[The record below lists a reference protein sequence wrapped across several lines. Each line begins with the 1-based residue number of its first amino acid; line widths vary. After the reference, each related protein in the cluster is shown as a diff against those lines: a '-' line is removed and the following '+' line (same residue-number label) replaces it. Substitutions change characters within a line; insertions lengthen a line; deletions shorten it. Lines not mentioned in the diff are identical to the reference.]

1 MSPADMVGNLMD
13 LAQKLID
20 STLEKVLPPPKDS
33 VTVFQHF
40 DKSHSEPCL
49 VPQCAPDQNLSAV
62 RQKLEVVF
70 LESDANG
77 DGFMTLQEF
86 EFFLSKLNIKMSHQD
101 LIAFLKA
108 DKEGKCEVGGITQ
121 FINKRWEKFDNLKRD
136 GKTGKLV
143 MVGGVEAKNVLPG
156 EYSLVDLIT
165 WSDIEPQI
173 KPKYAKA
180 SNVRWTSSAYPKSTS
195 GSLLFPKDF
204 DPHLPIEIGTNDK
217 LAYYGCCLANESQMK
232 VSLLHR
238 CGLQDFTYNDNY
250 YSDYVKGRE
259 GLEMHEFAH
268 LDCPFQEDSG
278 FFILGKFSDNRN
290 KELHLTAF
298 KIPTRH
304 TLYVPPLTIHSN
316 DYLKGTWRTMLSD
329 ATQIN
334 HVLLELARYDGETDK
349 FSFDFTN

>member
-1 MSPADMVGNLMD
+1 
-13 LAQKLID
+13 AQKLID

-165 WSDIEPQI
+165 WS
-173 KPKYAKA
+173 
-180 SNVRWTSSAYPKSTS
+180 
-195 GSLLFPKDF
+195 
-204 DPHLPIEIGTNDK
+204 
-217 LAYYGCCLANESQMK
+217 
-232 VSLLHR
+232 
-238 CGLQDFTYNDNY
+238 
-250 YSDYVKGRE
+250 
-259 GLEMHEFAH
+259 
-268 LDCPFQEDSG
+268 
-278 FFILGKFSDNRN
+278 
-290 KELHLTAF
+290 
-298 KIPTRH
+298 
-304 TLYVPPLTIHSN
+304 
-316 DYLKGTWRTMLSD
+316 
-329 ATQIN
+329 
-334 HVLLELARYDGETDK
+334 
-349 FSFDFTN
+349 